1 MRKLGRAVARTHM
14 NSSCLSWR
22 INQSAPRALTVA
34 LSRAVSASKH
44 LKRGMYDVRTMSVM
58 SVRCPYDVRTMS
70 VRCLYYVPLYVRRM
84 SNHVPLYVRCMSIRV
99 HTTSGCEWTYTLTPS
114 GFLGA
119 LIGFHWPPAWV

>member
-14 NSSCLSWR
+14 NCSCLSWR

-34 LSRAVSASKH
+34 LSRAVSAIKH

-70 VRCLYYVPLYVRRM
+70 VRCLYYVPLYVRCTSVVCPYASIPRPDV
-84 SNHVPLYVRCMSIRV
+84 SGHTHHPPLG
-99 HTTSGCEWTYTLTPS
+99 T
-114 GFLGA
+114 
-119 LIGFHWPPAWV
+119 